1 MGATIAGWRR
11 YLAQPDVEFTLKG
24 DNAPKGFDIHKE
36 AAPGGVVPNAIM
48 GGLAGMGGD
57 IRDVSSLDLSSMIR
71 GLGGLGMAAMG
82 PGPEAKAGKSL
93 LETGLKAYEKAL
105 AKDTTYFPAMQANPK
120 FKQYQDALN
129 AGKITPQEYLGFI
142 KALNSGKLAEYGPGH
157 YGYTKEQWSHF
168 PPHTQKWLTDN
179 PQIVEDPNWD
189 EKNFY
194 NTLANKPKE
203 QIPSPFSAHQ
213 WAAMVPEAKKIV
225 LDSPHNFAKLKPHEI
240 DSLLGP
246 GYVPEAKGLSEK
258 DISAALAKNP
268 GASIFDISGVKQPKI
283 KPPKEAL
290 QEIAQAH
297 YKQDYNDLPSHIQ
310 QMLYDQLYNPSET
323 RAGPVLS
330 IPPPKWGEK
339 GFPWPVGK
347 SAEYAQEGGFT
358 TPAWFGG
365 STRANYEARP
375 GEPPNPED
383 YPRKLPFKHDRFYS
397 SDQPKL
403 ADMYASYLE
412 EHPDAFYNAGG
423 NRPFLYTEG
432 QVGMPLLLN
441 TKGYREV
448 DAEGKKYGGFHSPIV
463 KPAQAA
469 GAPGVI
475 IRNVWDE
482 PSFTKKLSH
491 PVTDYVTF
499 GPGFSGV
506 RSPFAEFD
514 PAKWHYRDLLAGLS
528 GGALISPMLGGSDA
542 QR

>member
-57 IRDVSSLDLSSMIR
+57 IRDVASLDPSSMIR

-93 LETGLKAYEKAL
+93 LDIGLKAYAEKL
-105 AKDTTYFPAMQANPK
+105 PEE
-120 FKQYQDALN
+120 FKTAGGGLINFKKYQDALE
-129 AGKITPQEYLGFI
+129 AGKISPYEYMGFI
-142 KALNSGKLAEYGPGH
+142 DALKN
-157 YGYTKEQWSHF
+157 
-168 PPHTQKWLTDN
+168 QKT
-179 PQIVEDPNWD
+179 
-189 EKNFY
+189 
-194 NTLANKPKE
+194 E

-213 WAAMVPEAKKIV
+213 WTAMLPEAKKIV

-240 DSLLGP
+240 DSLMGP

-258 DISAALAKNP
+258 DITSALAKNP
-268 GASIFDISGVKQPKI
+268 GASIFDIAGVKQPKI

-297 YKQDYNDLPSHIQ
+297 YRQDYNDLPSHIQ
-310 QMLYDQLYNPSET
+310 QMLYDQLYNPPET
-323 RAGPVLS
+323 KEGPVLS

-423 NRPFLYTEG
+423 NKPFLYTEG